1 MRLAVF
7 GDPIHHSLS
16 PLLHNTALA
25 ASGLE
30 GIYEARRVDI
40 VGLAAAVDEIRA
52 GRLDG
57 GSVTMPHKEAAA
69 RLCDR
74 LAATSSRA
82 GAVNTL
88 VRVDGHVIGHNTDI
102 AGIQAAWRAA
112 RLPSTGPV
120 VVLGAGG
127 AAAAAVLALEDR
139 DVTIS
144 SRRPEAA
151 HDLVAKLAV
160 TASVLPWGAPVADA
174 VVVNATPL
182 GMRQEPL
189 EPARLAAAAGLFDMA
204 YGAHETPA
212 VGQMRGRGLPVADGR
227 LMLLHQAAVAFELW
241 TGRTAPFAAM
251 QAALAAAPTTP

>member
-7 GDPIHHSLS
+7 GDPISHSLS

-25 ASGLE
+25 ASGLK
-30 GIYEARRVDI
+30 GVYEARRVDAA
-40 VGLAAAVDEIRA
+40 GLAAALDEIRA

-57 GSVTMPHKEAAA
+57 GSVTMPLKETAA

-74 LAATSSRA
+74 LAVTSFRA

-88 VRVDGHVIGHNTDI
+88 VRIGRHVIGHNTDI

-112 RLPSTGPV
+112 GLPSTGPV

-139 DVTIS
+139 DITIS

-151 HDLVAKLAV
+151 HDLVTKLAA
-160 TASVLPWGAPVADA
+160 TAAVVPWGAPVPDA

-182 GMRQEPL
+182 GMQQEPL
-189 EPARLAAAAGLFDMA
+189 EPAQLAAAAGLFDMA
-204 YGAHETPA
+204 YGAHETPG
-212 VGQMRGRGLPVADGR
+212 VGEMKERGLPVADGR

-241 TGRTAPFAAM
+241 TGRTAPLAAM
-251 QAALAAAPTTP
+251 QAALAAAPVAT